1 MSLLYTILIGFL
13 VGLVARALKP
23 GDDKLGFLL
32 TIAVGIGGSLLATYG
47 GQALGFYAAGERAGF
62 IAATLGAIAILF
74 VYGMVRKGGNAKPPA
89 S

>member
-47 GQALGFYAAGERAGF
+47 GQALGYYAAGERAGF

-74 VYGMVRKGGNAKPPA
+74 VYGMVRKGGTAKPPA

>member
-13 VGLVARALKP
+13 VGRVARALKP

-47 GQALGFYAAGERAGF
+47 GQALGYYAAGERAGF

>member
-1 MSLLYTILIGFL
+1 MSLLSTILIGFL

-47 GQALGFYAAGERAGF
+47 GQALGYYAAGERAGF

>member
-1 MSLLYTILIGFL
+1 MSLLYTSLIGFL

-47 GQALGFYAAGERAGF
+47 GQALGYYAAGERAGF

>member
-47 GQALGFYAAGERAGF
+47 GHALGYYAAGERAGF